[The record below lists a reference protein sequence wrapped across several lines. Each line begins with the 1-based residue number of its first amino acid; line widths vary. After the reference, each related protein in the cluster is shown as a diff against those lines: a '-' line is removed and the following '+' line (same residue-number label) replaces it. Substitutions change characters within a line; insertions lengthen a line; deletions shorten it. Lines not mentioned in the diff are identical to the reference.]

1 MFEAGEST
9 AYQSAGNNPL
19 LMLDPLGLLT
29 EVLTFDPVGY
39 GKSSFGHTAIN
50 INGTTYSFGESGWH
64 IENTADFLKRN
75 NFRNAV
81 GQELNLTPAEEGLL
95 VQIIREDN
103 RQNPQWT
110 VEVSCVR
117 KIRDVLEI
125 ATHRPYA
132 IYPSASVISP
142 LDFRDNLVRFGYV
155 SKTNNY
161 PKAR

>member
-1 MFEAGEST
+1 MFEAGESN
-9 AYQSAGNNPL
+9 AYQYAGNNPL

-95 VQIIREDN
+95 V
-103 RQNPQWT
+103 
-110 VEVSCVR
+110 
-117 KIRDVLEI
+117 
-125 ATHRPYA
+125 
-132 IYPSASVISP
+132 
-142 LDFRDNLVRFGYV
+142 
-155 SKTNNY
+155 
-161 PKAR
+161 